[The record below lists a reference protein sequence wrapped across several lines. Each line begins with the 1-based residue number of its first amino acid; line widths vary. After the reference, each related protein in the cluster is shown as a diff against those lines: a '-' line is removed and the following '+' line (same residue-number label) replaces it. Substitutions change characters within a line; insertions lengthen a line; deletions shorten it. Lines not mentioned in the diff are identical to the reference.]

1 MSHTRFKNLL
11 PIGLLSLAGGLLLRN
26 FLHTRPSE
34 FAAGL
39 LIGMS
44 LVLMIAG
51 CVKRWPASLK
61 Q

>member
-1 MSHTRFKNLL
+1 MSHGKLKNLL
-11 PIGLLSLAGGLLLRN
+11 PVGLLSLAGGLLLHN
-26 FLHTRPSE
+26 FAHSRYSE

-44 LVLMIAG
+44 LVFVIADF
-51 CVKRWPASLK
+51 VKRSPASLK